1 VVVRSITIAAAV
13 GEWHVAQDPRRTP
26 EFESMHDDSRHGRK
40 PTVAAPVRGR
50 ICAAALLVS
59 DDGRYLMQHRDALPS
74 INFPDHWCC
83 FGGGIEPGE
92 TAEAALR
99 RELREEI
106 DYEAGSITPFTEYQ
120 VVLPIASPR
129 RETIRFYAVPIEPT
143 EAAKLRVKEGA
154 GLALLHPAELA
165 AKEKVIPWDLA
176 AVLMHARRATLFL
189 G

>member
-1 VVVRSITIAAAV
+1 MFAEAISAVATTPLRPGARPLFASSRKVGNQVVVRSITITAAV
-13 GEWHVAQDPRRTP
+13 GERHVAQDPRRTP
-26 EFESMHDDSRHGRK
+26 EFESMHDESRHGRK

-120 VVLPIASPR
+120 VVLPIKLLSSV
-129 RETIRFYAVPIEPT
+129 RFPLYI
-143 EAAKLRVKEGA
+143 
-154 GLALLHPAELA
+154 
-165 AKEKVIPWDLA
+165 
-176 AVLMHARRATLFL
+176 
-189 G
+189 